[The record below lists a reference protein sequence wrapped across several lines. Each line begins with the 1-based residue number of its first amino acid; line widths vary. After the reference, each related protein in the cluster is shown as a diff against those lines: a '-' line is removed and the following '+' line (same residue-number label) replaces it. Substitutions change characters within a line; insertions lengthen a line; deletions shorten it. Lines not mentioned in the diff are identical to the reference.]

1 MHACPRVCVC
11 ECTSAHRHAYHVL
24 KVVKFRGTFGALMA
38 LLNDMS
44 EEMERARVEVE
55 QTRVWHE
62 RGRWESTQRAPNVR
76 LNTSNVKDN
85 THTFPP

>member
-1 MHACPRVCVC
+1 
-11 ECTSAHRHAYHVL
+11 
-24 KVVKFRGTFGALMA
+24 MA

-62 RGRWESTQRAPNVR
+62 RGRWESTQRGPNIR
-76 LNTSNVKDN
+76 LNVLYMRDN
-85 THTFPP
+85 IETVHFLVSQH